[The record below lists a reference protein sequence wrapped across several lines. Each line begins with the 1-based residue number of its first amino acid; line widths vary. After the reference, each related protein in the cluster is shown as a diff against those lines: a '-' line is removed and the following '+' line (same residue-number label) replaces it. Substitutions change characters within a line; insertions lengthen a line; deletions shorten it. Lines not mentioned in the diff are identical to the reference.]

1 MGLRLGDIVPPDEA
15 ECMLEVEFDLALED
29 DKQLVVE
36 PMSKDLILDEV
47 EDLLTWAVILS
58 FEVVEAFQLFEGVD

>member
-1 MGLRLGDIVPPDEA
+1 
-15 ECMLEVEFDLALED
+15 MLEVEIDFTLED
-29 DKQLVVE
+29 DKQLGVA
-36 PMSKDLILDEV
+36 PLSKDLILDEV